1 MSRRLGVLLLVTLTI
16 AGVAAWRFW
25 HHEASSPRAEPPR
38 LKASTV
44 EEPKPVAAER
54 KQVGRASWYLLPSKT
69 ANGEQM
75 NERDSTAAHPT
86 LPFGTK
92 VEIENLEN
100 GRKATVRVNDR
111 GPFVAGRIID
121 ISKAAAKTL
130 DMIADGIATVRIKPV
145 TDATE

>member
-1 MSRRLGVLLLVTLTI
+1 MSRRIGVLLSVTLAI
-16 AGVAAWRFW
+16 AGVAAWRFGLM
-25 HHEASSPRAEPPR
+25 RPPAQEWPL
-38 LKASTV
+38 LKASIV
-44 EEPKPVAAER
+44 EEPKPLASER

-75 NERDSTAAHPT
+75 NEHDLTAAHPT

-92 VEIENLEN
+92 VEIENLHN

-121 ISKAAAKTL
+121 ISKAAANTL
-130 DMIADGIATVRIKPV
+130 DMIGDGIATVRIQEVKGS
-145 TDATE
+145 TE